1 MSKLSDLVKR
11 YLRDKAS
18 DLDDELAYFRGL
30 PFPSAVEEAANAR
43 GPDGKVLSHQ
53 RKPGK
58 QVLGR
63 AAKKLLACLPQ
74 IKACKSFEKLLDLI
88 YRETDDV
95 VGFGKL
101 CRYDTALRIGA
112 NLKLSP
118 TLVYLHAGTLKGAK
132 MLGFKTKD
140 GILTRKDIS
149 AHRPE
154 VHYLR
159 GADQIES
166 FLCWLTHHWPSSSKS

>member
-11 YLRDKAS
+11 YLRDKS
-18 DLDDELAYFRGL
+18 SGLEDELAYFRGL
-30 PFPSAVEEAANAR
+30 PFPLAVEYAANAR

-58 QVLGR
+58 KVLAR

-88 YRETDDV
+88 YRETADV
-95 VGFGKL
+95 FGFGKL

-118 TLVYLHAGTLKGAK
+118 TLVYLHAGTLKGAR
-132 MLGFKTKD
+132 MLGFETKQ
-140 GILTRKDIS
+140 GVLTNEQIS
-149 AHRPE
+149 QHRPE
-154 VHYLR
+154 LLR
-159 GADQIES
+159 LNGADYIES
-166 FLCWLTHHWPSSSKS
+166 FLCWLTHHWKS